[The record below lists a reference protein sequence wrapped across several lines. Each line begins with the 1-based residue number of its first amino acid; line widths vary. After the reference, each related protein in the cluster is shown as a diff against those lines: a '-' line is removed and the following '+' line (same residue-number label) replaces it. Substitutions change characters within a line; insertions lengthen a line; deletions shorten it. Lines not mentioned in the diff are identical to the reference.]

1 MTIQKFSRLP
11 ALSQICTLCNKYLE
25 SKDIAENNYIESY
38 KKRRYVLAH
47 RTCYNNYLKW
57 VKNGGINEK

>member
-11 ALSQICTLCNKYLE
+11 ALSQICTLCNKYLDA
-25 SKDIAENNYIESY
+25 KDIAENNYIESY

-57 VKNGGINEK
+57 VKNGGIMK

>member
-1 MTIQKFSRLP
+1 MTIQKFSKLS

-38 KKRRYVLAH
+38 KKGRYILAH
-47 RTCYNNYLKW
+47 RTCYNNYLKFI
-57 VKNGGINEK
+57 KNGGVIK

>member
-1 MTIQKFSRLP
+1 MTIQKFLRLP
-11 ALSQICTLCNKYLE
+11 ALSQICTLCNKYLKT
-25 SKDIAENNYIESY
+25 KDIAENNYIESY

-57 VKNGGINEK
+57 VKNGGIK